1 MKEKNY
7 TKGYP
12 ATKYIQTRANSPPE
26 VPQMR
31 QINKFFFFNS
41 EKVKYFDLV
50 V

>member
-12 ATKYIQTRANSPPE
+12 TTKPIQTRENSLPE
-26 VPQMR
+26 IPQMR
-31 QINKFFFFNS
+31 QINKFFFNS